1 MSPAPFEIT
10 SLLQRWGQ
18 GDPDAFDRLV
28 RFVHDRRR
36 VLPRQ
41 HPRGDPAATPDT
53 TGLVDH
59 AAGSRGDP
67 TRVFDLD
74 RLPAGHASSRSPAP
88 SS

>member
-36 VLPRQ
+36 VLTRQ
-41 HPRGDPAATPDT
+41 HPRSDPGATPDT

-67 TRVFDLD
+67 TPVFDLD
-74 RLPAGHASSRSPAP
+74 RLPAGHASSPSPAP